1 VLFRYNIRMQRRDT
15 LVQKLQ
21 STTAYL
27 ETILE
32 KYQNNE
38 EPLLLAEQLQG
49 VSGALKKIYREVVLQ
64 ELTRV
69 VNNEALP
76 AATRKATG
84 AKLFQLM
91 VRQNS

>member
-1 VLFRYNIRMQRRDT
+1 MQRRDT

-21 STTAYL
+21 STTTYL

-38 EPLLLAEQLQG
+38 DPLKLAQQLQG
-49 VSGALKKIYREVVLQ
+49 VIGKLAKIRREVITQ

-69 VNNEALP
+69 GNDEALP

-84 AKLFQLM
+84 AKLFQLA
-91 VRQNS
+91 VRQKG